1 MKPKYACFSLGTSG
15 SLLVHRHRQNC
26 FANQEPGRS
35 RVIPVT
41 RERQVL
47 LLMEKLLE
55 NELLRKERKNGDRAE
70 MDWVMDMEWMESKP
84 PPVSIED
91 RTVVGSVDQV

>member
-1 MKPKYACFSLGTSG
+1 
-15 SLLVHRHRQNC
+15 
-26 FANQEPGRS
+26 
-35 RVIPVT
+35 
-41 RERQVL
+41 
-47 LLMEKLLE
+47 MEKLLE